1 MFIDGLGLAGYKSF
15 GSEVQKIGPFK
26 KINLF
31 IGQNNSGKSN
41 ILTFLTRHYK
51 TALDSAN
58 GVSIKWEFDTSVDRH
73 QHSGESFGKLIIE
86 FGLRIKGSNYQ
97 ALLKKLK
104 SKKDITNYLER
115 LFSSKTLRRGTDLL
129 WYPYEAE
136 FGGQLKLSTK
146 IVNEIISENILKNS
160 EWRLLWNI
168 LSGKSGGG
176 TESQWIAEILKETRP
191 IQFKCPNID
200 LVPTVRKIGDPGT
213 KPDDFS
219 GIGII
224 ESLAQL
230 QNPSYDNQESKEG
243 FNKINEF
250 LRQVTENQ
258 TAELEIPYDRNMI
271 LVHMDQKTLPL
282 SSLGTGIHE
291 VVILASAATVLQDQ
305 IICIEEPE
313 LHLHPLLQRK
323 LIQYLH
329 EKTNNQYFISTHSA
343 HLIDSPNA
351 ALFHVRLQEGQSVVE
366 PAYSPTQ
373 KSMICTDLGY
383 RPSDLLQANCI
394 IWVEG
399 PSDRIYINHW
409 IHAFDQD
416 LIEGVHYSVMFYG
429 GRLLSHLSSLD
440 PEVDEFISLR
450 QLNRYLVVLMDSDYT
465 SLGKP
470 RLNKT
475 KMRIKRE
482 FIRPGFVWITKGRE
496 IENYIAPKILEDAI
510 KKIYSETAQLVSTGK
525 YKSCLRFKTKEGKI
539 KEPNKVNVAREV
551 TNIEAN
557 LDVLDLKQNIKKL
570 VNFIREANYL

>member
-176 TESQWIAEILKETRP
+176 TESQWVAEILKETRP

-551 TNIEAN
+551 TNIKAD